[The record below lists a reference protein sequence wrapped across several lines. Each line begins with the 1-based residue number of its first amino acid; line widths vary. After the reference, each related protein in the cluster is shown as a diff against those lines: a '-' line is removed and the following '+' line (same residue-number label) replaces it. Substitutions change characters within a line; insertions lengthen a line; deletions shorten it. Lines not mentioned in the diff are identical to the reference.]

1 MRFAPENGPPWI
13 ISKFLSA
20 DFALRFRM
28 VTSLLPE
35 IDKVLGGHWEQP
47 ARYYLGI
54 PALVGEKG
62 KRGANAEMLW
72 KNFVMEDL
80 RRSGAPVQPFSHG
93 TKTREILRECLLFGF
108 RLGYWSRRIRR
119 RRRSLH
125 GSADVGAAEL
135 LRRID
140 EAFRIPHQLLLHI
153 RM

>member
-28 VTSLLPE
+28 ATSLLPE

-47 ARYYLGI
+47 ARYYFGI

-62 KRGANAEMLW
+62 KRGANAEILW

-93 TKTREILRECLLFGF
+93 TKTREIIRECLLFGF
-108 RLGYWSRRIRR
+108 RLGYRSRR
-119 RRRSLH
+119 RRRRLY
-125 GSADVGAAEL
+125 GSTIIGAAVEL
-135 LRRID
+135 LGRID
-140 EAFRIPHQLLLHI
+140 EAFRILHQLLLHI
-153 RM
+153 RV